1 MAFPEPRP
9 GHAHREGENGLQQLR
24 EGFDTEKNF
33 SGLSILLI
41 KPPGYKHVDFR
52 KT

>member
-1 MAFPEPRP
+1 MAFPEPRL

-24 EGFDTEKNF
+24 EGLDMEKNF
-33 SGLSILLI
+33 SGLSLLI
-41 KPPGYKHVDFR
+41 KSPGYKHVDFR